1 MSDKTCSDAGL
12 TFYCSVIACIAD
24 RILAKERRIAIDRV
38 VLDIVGRIVQGIRI
52 GFHLCIKGTQI
63 LAGGAVCRDII
74 QGASWLIIV
83 IERLACYQLVGSRC
97 IRSLVGC
104 TCSERTCT
112 KSQAPGVFIIL
123 LLFFCCISFRDG
135 FSIVTNGIGLQVAA
149 YIGGVRLSI
158 RFQLFHDNGI
168 MSIFTI
174 VDFNEAVVGSCLMR
188 IFCNR
193 WVFGIIIKSI
203 IRIS

>member
-1 MSDKTCSDAGL
+1 MVRLCQ
-12 TFYCSVIACIAD
+12 CIC
-24 RILAKERRIAIDRV
+24 
-38 VLDIVGRIVQGIRI
+38 I
-52 GFHLCIKGTQI
+52 GFHLGIQSTQI
-63 LAGGAVCRDII
+63 LTCRLVLIDISTI
-74 QGASWLIIV
+74 GSRFIIV
-83 IERLACYQLVGSRC
+83 VQRLAGDKLVGVFSSISSRK
-97 IRSLVGC
+97 
-104 TCSERTCT
+104 RTGT
-112 KSQAPGVFIIL
+112 KSLAPGVFIML

-135 FSIVTNGIGLQVAA
+135 FSIVTNGIGLQVTA

-158 RFQLFHDNGI
+158 RFHLFHDNGI

-193 WVFGIIIKSI
+193 WVLGIIIKSI